1 MPGWN
6 EAAWFSFLTGVALKS
21 IAVLGAAWLV
31 TLFLRGRSAAARHL
45 VWMAAFGG
53 LLALPLLTV
62 AVPALPVPGT
72 GAILAPQI
80 VFHTDASA
88 GVQIGGP
95 LDFQAKAGQGA
106 ARRPGGLPHLDW
118 RAALMLAWAVGA
130 SALLLQMLAGLA
142 YMQRLRLRA
151 RTMPD
156 DLSALAAELGIRHAV
171 DALET
176 APGRMPMSFGMLRP
190 AVFMPADSATWS
202 EERRRVVLL
211 HELAHVRRGD
221 HAKHLMARA
230 ALCAY
235 WWNPLAWLAW
245 RAFLK
250 ERERATDDLVL
261 AAGAR
266 ASDYAAHLL
275 EIARTMRSAPALG
288 AQRSLWRGVRNW
300 RAGCWPF
307 SIPRAIANRR
317 AAPPRWLPLS
327 CAPPW

>member
-118 RAALMLAWAVGA
+118 RAALMLAWAVAPARCCCRCWQAWRICSDCA
-130 SALLLQMLAGLA
+130 SGRARCRTIFRRSPPNSASGTPWT
-142 YMQRLRLRA
+142 RLR
-151 RTMPD
+151 P
-156 DLSALAAELGIRHAV
+156 
-171 DALET
+171 
-176 APGRMPMSFGMLRP
+176 
-190 AVFMPADSATWS
+190 
-202 EERRRVVLL
+202 
-211 HELAHVRRGD
+211 RRGVCQCPSGC
-221 HAKHLMARA
+221 
-230 ALCAY
+230 CAPRY
-235 WWNPLAWLAW
+235 SCPPI
-245 RAFLK
+245 RPH
-250 ERERATDDLVL
+250 
-261 AAGAR
+261 GAR
-266 ASDYAAHLL
+266 
-275 EIARTMRSAPALG
+275 SADA
-288 AQRSLWRGVRNW
+288 
-300 RAGCWPF
+300 
-307 SIPRAIANRR
+307 
-317 AAPPRWLPLS
+317 
-327 CAPPW
+327 